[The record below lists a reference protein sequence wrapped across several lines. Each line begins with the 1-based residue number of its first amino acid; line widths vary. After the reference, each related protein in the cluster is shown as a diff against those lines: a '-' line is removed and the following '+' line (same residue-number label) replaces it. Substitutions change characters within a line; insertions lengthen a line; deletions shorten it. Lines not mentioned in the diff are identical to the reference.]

1 VKNQL
6 QNKKVMR
13 IIADLHIHS
22 KYSRACSPQL
32 TLPNI
37 DQWCQYK
44 GIDLVATSDF
54 THPAWINDIKN
65 QLEPLGNGLFKLK
78 DTLREPSSSAKA
90 SADRHHDT
98 RFILGTEIACI
109 YKQGDKCRR
118 IHLNIFFPEVKDVEK
133 FNQTLEKQGRNLKSD
148 GRPIL
153 GLSAIQIA
161 GIVFNINEK
170 AIIIPAHAW
179 TPWFSIFGSKSGFDT
194 IEECFD
200 IYTPYIYAI
209 ETGLSSDPPMN
220 WRLSSLDNI
229 MLLSNSDAHSLPNLG
244 REANVF
250 EWKQPSYDEFYNTL
264 KNRDKDKFKY
274 TIEFFPEEGK
284 YHVDGHAKCGISME
298 PAETKKNKGICPVCK
313 KPLVVGVLNR
323 VDELAD
329 RESQEAKDRI
339 PYKSIVPLQ
348 EIIAESFNV
357 GKGSKRV
364 QEEYFA
370 MIEKGGS
377 EFEILLDKN
386 IEELKEITKP
396 EVLEAIKR
404 VREGKLHIEPGY
416 DGIYGKVQIYKDDEE
431 RDAVQ
436 KSLI

>member
-1 VKNQL
+1 
-6 QNKKVMR
+6 MR

-22 KYSRACSPQL
+22 KYSRACSKDL

-37 DQWCQYK
+37 DLWCKYK
-44 GIDLVATSDF
+44 GINLVATSDF
-54 THPAWINDIKN
+54 THPAWFKDIKEH
-65 QLEPLGNGLFKLK
+65 LEPINNGLFKLK
-78 DTLREPSSSAKA
+78 KSFSLGDSSTELGITSSK
-90 SADRHHDT
+90 DFT
-98 RFILGTEIACI
+98 RFILGTEVSCI

-118 IHLNIFFPEVKDVEK
+118 IHLNIFFPEIKDVEK
-133 FNQTLEKQGRNLKSD
+133 FNLTLEKQGRNLKSD

-153 GLSAIQIA
+153 GLSSIELAK
-161 GIVFNINEK
+161 IVFEVNDK
-170 AIIIPAHAW
+170 AIIVPSHAW
-179 TPWFSIFGSKSGFDT
+179 TPWFSIFGSKSGFDS

-200 IYTPYIYAI
+200 IYAPYIFAI
-209 ETGLSSDPPMN
+209 ETGLSSDPEMN
-220 WRLSSLDNI
+220 WRLSTLDNI

-250 EWKQPSYDEFYNTL
+250 EWTEPNYDEFYNTL

-274 TIEFFPEEGK
+274 TIEFYPEEGK
-284 YHVDGHAKCGISME
+284 YHYDGHAKCGIYLD

-329 RESQEAKDRI
+329 RNKGELDNHV
-339 PYKSIVPLQ
+339 PYKSLVPLQ

-357 GKGSKRV
+357 GKNSKRV
-364 QEEYFA
+364 QNEYFN
-370 MIEKGGS
+370 MIKKGNS

-386 IEELKEITKP
+386 LEELKKITQP
-396 EVLEAIKR
+396 EVVEAIKR

-416 DGIYGKVQIYKDDEE
+416 DGVYGKVQIYKDDEE
-431 RDAVQ
+431 RGAVQ
-436 KSLI
+436 KNLI

>member
-1 VKNQL
+1 
-6 QNKKVMR
+6 MR

-22 KYSRACSPQL
+22 KYSRACSPEL

-37 DQWCQYK
+37 DLWCKYK

-54 THPAWINDIKN
+54 THPEWFKDIKN
-65 QLEPLGNGLFKLK
+65 HLEPLNNGLFI
-78 DTLREPSSSAKA
+78 LRHAQ
-90 SADRHHDT
+90 HDNPT
-98 RFILGTEIACI
+98 KFILGTEVSCI

-118 IHLNIFFPEVKDVEK
+118 IHLNIFFPDIKDVAK
-133 FNQTLEKQGRNLKSD
+133 FNSTLEKQGRNLKSD

-161 GIVFNINEK
+161 EIVFNVNEK

-220 WRLSSLDNI
+220 WRLSALDDI
-229 MLLSNSDAHSLPNLG
+229 LLVSNSDAHSLPNLG

-250 EWKQPSYDEFYNTL
+250 DWNEPSYDEFYNTL
-264 KNRDKDKFKY
+264 KNRDKSKFKY

-298 PAETKKNKGICPVCK
+298 PEETKKNKGLCPHCK
-313 KPLVVGVLNR
+313 KPLIVGVLNR

-329 RESQEAKDRI
+329 RKANMAKDKI
-339 PYKSIVPLQ
+339 PFKSIVPLQ

-364 QEEYFA
+364 QEEYFN
-370 MIEKGGS
+370 MIKKGGS
-377 EFEILLDKN
+377 EFSILLDKK
-386 IEELKEITKP
+386 IDELKEIAVP
-396 EVLEAIKR
+396 EVVEAIKR
-404 VREGKLHIEPGY
+404 VRAGKLNIEPGY
-416 DGIYGKVQIYKDDEE
+416 DGIYGKVQIFKDDEE
-431 RDAVQ
+431 RGAVQ

>member
-1 VKNQL
+1 
-6 QNKKVMR
+6 MR

-22 KYSRACSPQL
+22 KYSRACSPEL

-37 DQWCQYK
+37 DLWCQYK
-44 GIDLVATSDF
+44 GIDLVATGDF
-54 THPAWINDIKN
+54 THPAWIKDIKE
-65 QLEPLGNGLFKLK
+65 QLEPVDNGLFI
-78 DTLREPSSSAKA
+78 LRQAQ
-90 SADRHHDT
+90 HDNPT
-98 RFILGTEIACI
+98 HFILGTEIACI

-118 IHLNIFFPEVKDVEK
+118 IHLNIFFPEIKDVEK
-133 FNQTLEKQGRNLKSD
+133 FNNTLEKQGRNLKSD

-161 GIVFNINEK
+161 EIVFSINEK

-209 ETGLSSDPPMN
+209 ETGLSSDPAMN
-220 WRLSSLDNI
+220 WRLSALDNI
-229 MLLSNSDAHSLPNLG
+229 FLVSNSDAHSLPNLG

-250 EWKQPSYDEFYNTL
+250 EWEKPSYDEFYNTL
-264 KNRDKDKFKY
+264 KNKDKSKFKY

-298 PAETKKNKGICPVCK
+298 PEETKKNKGICSVCK

-323 VDELAD
+323 VVELAD
-329 RESQEAKDRI
+329 RKSNMAKDKI
-339 PYKSIVPLQ
+339 PFKSLVPLQ

-364 QEEYFA
+364 QEEYFS
-370 MIEKGGS
+370 MIKKAGS
-377 EFEILLDKN
+377 EFNILLDKDIN
-386 IEELKEITKP
+386 ELKEISEP
-396 EVLEAIKR
+396 EVVEAIKR
-404 VREGKLHIEPGY
+404 VREGNLHIEPGY

-431 RDAVQ
+431 RGAVQ
-436 KSLI
+436 KNLI

>member
-1 VKNQL
+1 
-6 QNKKVMR
+6 MR
-13 IIADLHIHS
+13 QIADLHIHS

-44 GIDLVATSDF
+44 GIDLVSTSDF
-54 THPAWINDIKN
+54 THPAWIKDIKE
-65 QLEPLGNGLFKLK
+65 QLEPEGNGLFRLN
-78 DTLREPSSSAKA
+78 DTLREPQGDKNP
-90 SADRHHDT
+90 T
-98 RFILGTEIACI
+98 KFILGTEIACI

-118 IHLNIFFPEVKDVEK
+118 IHLNIFFPDINDVEK
-133 FNQTLEKQGRNLKSD
+133 FNSTLEKQGRNLKSD

-161 GIVFNINEK
+161 EIVFNINEK
-170 AIIIPAHAW
+170 AIIMPSHAW

-194 IEECFD
+194 LEECFD

-220 WRLSSLDNI
+220 WRLSALDNI

-250 EWKQPSYDEFYNTL
+250 EWENPSYDEFYNTL
-264 KNRDKDKFKY
+264 KNRDKDKLKY
-274 TIEFFPEEGK
+274 TIEFYPEEGK

-298 PAETKKNKGICPVCK
+298 PAETKKNKGICPNCK
-313 KPLVVGVLNR
+313 KPMILGVSYR

-329 RESQEAKDRI
+329 RESDDKDKI
-339 PYKSIVPLQ
+339 LFKNLVPLQ

-364 QEEYFA
+364 QEEYFS

-377 EFEILLDKN
+377 EFEILLDKT
-386 IEELKEITKP
+386 IDELKKISEP
-396 EVLEAIKR
+396 AVVEAIKR

-431 RDAVQ
+431 RGAVQ